1 LNIANGYELENSTLI
16 TNRFTEYMELQ
27 RIKVQELKDT
37 QSSLQ
42 QSSFET
48 SAEFQQF
55 MNGKNVPLYYLN
67 ERNQPYRQYESLNVA
82 MNLYIAKLNEINSY
96 KKEQFKGNLQIQ
108 TLTPKDTGGNYRPT
122 QIEQTLY
129 FVVQNGNRELR

>member
-1 LNIANGYELENSTLI
+1 
-16 TNRFTEYMELQ
+16 
-27 RIKVQELKDT
+27 
-37 QSSLQ
+37 
-42 QSSFET
+42 
-48 SAEFQQF
+48 
-55 MNGKNVPLYYLN
+55 
-67 ERNQPYRQYESLNVA
+67 